1 MANALLGRSTTGDRF
16 HVVQL
21 MPAPATVLA
30 LAVAADHGLG
40 TAPLAVVAVV
50 GALATVASALLP
62 GLLPTARRA
71 SMPAPSEADRH
82 RERHQEH

>member
-1 MANALLGRSTTGDRF
+1 MANALLGRSTTGERF

-40 TAPLAVVAVV
+40 AAPLAVVAVV
-50 GALATVASALLP
+50 GAVATVASALLP
-62 GLLPTARRA
+62 SILPAGRRG
-71 SMPAPSEADRH
+71 MPTPSEADRH
-82 RERHQEH
+82 REHHQHH

>member
-21 MPAPATVLA
+21 LPAPATVLA

-40 TAPLAVVAVV
+40 AAPLAVVAVV
-50 GALATVASALLP
+50 GAVATVASSLLP
-62 GLLPTARRA
+62 SLLPAARRRA
-71 SMPAPSEADRH
+71 MPAPSETDRH
-82 RERHQEH
+82 REHDQEH

>member
-1 MANALLGRSTTGDRF
+1 MANALIGRTTTGDRF

-40 TAPLAVVAVV
+40 AAPLAVVAVV

-62 GLLPTARRA
+62 SLLPTARRA
-71 SMPAPSEADRH
+71 AMPAPQESERH
-82 RERHQEH
+82 REHHER